1 MAMELKDQLTALSG
15 EMKSFVEKANEE
27 KKQHGTM
34 LAETKTALENLQKQV
49 DAVDLKLTSKSVG
62 EVSKSLVDTLKE
74 NEDVSRLL
82 RNRKGSTSITLK
94 ASDLIEHKTTVT
106 SAAVGFTTPGIV
118 TSERIP
124 GIVADARQVLRLR
137 DLLTARPTTM
147 QMIDFI
153 KVVTPL
159 APAGMV
165 PETTLKPEN
174 AITFGVQSEK
184 VRTIATFLPAAK
196 QVMEDVT
203 DLSSFIQDSL
213 KYAVDLEEENQMIA
227 GDGTGENLHGF
238 ITQAQVLP
246 ADTIAA
252 DNKIDLIGHAIAQ
265 LALSK
270 ETPPTFVVLNS
281 ADFWAL
287 RLSKDGQ
294 GRYLLGDPQMNFT
307 PSIFGLTVVPT
318 TSIALGTFLVGSGA
332 APATEIRDRQ
342 EVTVE
347 ISTEHAD
354 FFQRNMVAIRAEKRM
369 ALLVKRPNAFITGSF
384 GSH

>member
-1 MAMELKDQLTALSG
+1 MAMELKDQLTALTG
-15 EMKSFVEKANEE
+15 EMKTFVEKANEE
-27 KKQHGTM
+27 KKQYGTM
-34 LAETKTALENLQKQV
+34 LTETKTALDNLQKQV
-49 DAVDLKLTSKSVG
+49 DAVDLKLATKSVG
-62 EVSKSLVDTLKE
+62 EPQKSLADTLKE

-94 ASDLIEHKTTVT
+94 AADLEHKTTVT
-106 SAAVGFTTPGIV
+106 SAAVGFTTPGIL

-137 DLLTARPTTM
+137 SLLTARPTAM

-153 KVVTPL
+153 KVTQAL
-159 APAGMV
+159 SPAGMV

-196 QVMEDVT
+196 QVMDDVT

-213 KYAVDLEEENQMIA
+213 SYAVDLEEENQMIA

-238 ITQAQVLP
+238 ISQAQVLA
-246 ADTIAA
+246 ADTVAA
-252 DNKIDLIGHAIAQ
+252 DNKIDIIGHAIAQ

-270 ETPPTFVVLNS
+270 ETPPTFVVMNS

-287 RLSKDGQ
+287 RLSKDSQ
-294 GRYLLGDPQMNFT
+294 GRYLLGDPQLAFT
-307 PSIFGLTVVPT
+307 PTIFGLTVVPT

-332 APATEIRDRQ
+332 APAAEIRDRQ
-342 EVTVE
+342 DVTVE

-354 FFQRNMVAIRAEKRM
+354 FFQRNMIGIRAEKRM
-369 ALLVKRPNAFITGSF
+369 ALLVKRPNAYITGSF